1 MAMGKMKELYT
12 IGQDIQNLAGD
23 INEMLWDNRVEDAV
37 IAALE
42 GVAGIQ
48 QKMMESEVE
57 RVALS
62 LEGR

>member
-1 MAMGKMKELYT
+1 MSKMKELYT
-12 IGQDIQNLAGD
+12 FGQEIQNLADD

-37 IAALE
+37 IAALD
-42 GVAGIQ
+42 GASRIQ
-48 QKMMESEVE
+48 QSKVEREVE

>member
-1 MAMGKMKELYT
+1 MSKMKELYT
-12 IGQDIQNLAGD
+12 FGQEIQNLADD